1 MTVIQSSI
9 ESAAFK

>member
-9 ESAAFK
+9 ESATFK